1 MCSSRFAEALPG
13 FPREPAQAEQNAKG
27 LDQGQGSTLGQ
38 ALFKEFFVAE
48 PKIRDIGGAETENI
62 LERATDF
69 AKTKVH
75 ANLFEQ
81 INQRLSTFGQHRLGP
96 YTGACNLMIGN
107 DVEGVEARAVTH
119 NVQEA

>member
-1 MCSSRFAEALPG
+1 MGTPG
-13 FPREPAQAEQNAKG
+13 SVDLRRHC
-27 LDQGQGSTLGQ
+27 LTLGQ
-38 ALFKEFFVAE
+38 ALFKELFVAE

-119 NVQEA
+119 NVQ